1 MINTWNGHETLN
13 EAEFKR
19 ILIVKPSSLG
29 DVVHALPTFS
39 VLRRRFPQ
47 AHIAW
52 LVKEGWAEL
61 LDRVEGLNEILSV
74 RAGVGGWLSAIRDV
88 RSRKFDLVVDLQ
100 GLFRSGAIAWLSASP
115 VRIGFANAREGGP
128 LFYTHHV
135 AVPPLREIHGVD
147 RNLRVA
153 AALGAC
159 TVGPVEFP
167 LRITREDEE
176 RVGTLLRQ
184 AGLAP
189 GSEWIAMSVSARWA
203 TKRYPTESFAA
214 LADMVQTQGLGTLV
228 FIGGSEDRA
237 AVEAVQ
243 RSMSTKALN
252 LAGRTSLNLLP
263 ALLHSA
269 ELLVTNDSGPMHV
282 AAALGIHV
290 VAMFG
295 PTSPVDSGPYGS
307 GHVVLRSGIPCSPC
321 FSRTCRNI
329 TQLECLH
336 SVSPESVFQAVRQQL
351 ASRVAN

>member
-1 MINTWNGHETLN
+1 MKPLN
-13 EAEFKR
+13 ESEFRR

-39 VLRRRFPQ
+39 ALRRRFPH

-61 LDRVEGLNEILSV
+61 LDRVDGLDEVMSV
-74 RAGVGGWLSAIRDV
+74 GAGASGWLSAIQDV
-88 RSRKFDLVVDLQ
+88 RSRGFDLVIDLQ

-128 LFYTHHV
+128 FFYTHHV
-135 AVPPLREIHGVD
+135 PVPPLREIHGVD

-153 AALGAC
+153 AALGAS
-159 TVGPVEFP
+159 TSGPVEFP
-167 LRITREDEE
+167 LRITREDDE

-184 AGLAP
+184 AGLPA
-189 GSEWIAMSVSARWA
+189 GSEWIAMNVSARWA
-203 TKRYPTESFAA
+203 TKRYPAESFAA
-214 LADMVQTQGLGTLV
+214 VADMIQKNGFGTVV

-237 AVEAVQ
+237 AVEAVE
-243 RSMSTKALN
+243 RGMGTKSLN
-252 LAGRTSLNLLP
+252 LAGRTSVGLLP
-263 ALLHSA
+263 ALLRSA

-282 AAALGIHV
+282 AVALGIRV

-295 PTSPVDSGPYGS
+295 PTSPLDTGPYGS
-307 GHVVLRSGIPCSPC
+307 GHAVLRSGIPCSPC
-321 FSRTCRNI
+321 FSRTCRN
-329 TQLECLH
+329 TTELECLR